1 MMKSINSNVPK
12 SENIFNEKNKQI
24 IIKSYF
30 TSDEWNKILIKKEN
44 NESIACQDWI
54 KLNMLET
61 DLMMLKFEDE
71 MEKNPTESLKNILN
85 M

>member
-1 MMKSINSNVPK
+1 MKSINSNVPK

>member
-1 MMKSINSNVPK
+1 MIKSINSNVPK